1 MLVLSRKEGE
11 SFSMLT
17 PGGET
22 ITVRLNGTEY
32 GRASIGIEAPKAV
45 KILRDDLIKKSSKWS
60 KRFGQ

>member
-1 MLVLSRKEGE
+1 MLVLSRKKGE

-22 ITVRLNGTEY
+22 ITVSLNSTEH
-32 GRASIGIEAPKAV
+32 GKASIGIEAPRSV
-45 KILRDDLIKKSSKWS
+45 KILRDDLIKKSQKWS